1 MLIRNEHKN
10 DVDRISKIQF
20 AAFNGH
26 PIHAGAAPTEHLIV
40 ERLRAADALTL
51 SLLAEE
57 NGEALG
63 HIAIS
68 PTTVGDCNQ
77 GWYLLGPVGVIPNKQ
92 RQGVG
97 SALIREVLMQ
107 LQVKRA
113 KGIVLVGDPEYYTRF
128 GFKNFSG
135 LSYSGVPEQ
144 FVLGFSFS
152 DKNPEGEIR
161 AHEAFRSPKGE
172 VKIPPKENDSP
183 RRVRHYLSVS
193 HRK

>member
-10 DVDRISKIQF
+10 DVDRISEIQF
-20 AAFNGH
+20 AAFDGH

-57 NGEALG
+57 NGEVLG

-68 PTTVGDCNQ
+68 PAIVGECNQ
-77 GWYLLGPVGVIPNKQ
+77 GWYLLGPVGIVSNKQ
-92 RQGVG
+92 RQGIG

-107 LQVKRA
+107 LQGSRA
-113 KGIVLVGDPEYYTRF
+113 EGIVLVGDPEYYNRF
-128 GFKNFSG
+128 GFKSFSG

-144 FVLGFSFS
+144 FILGFSFS
-152 DKNPEGEIR
+152 NKDPEGEII
-161 AHEAFRSPKGE
+161 AHEAFRTPKLE
-172 VKIPPKENDSP
+172 VKSPPKESETP
-183 RRVRHYLSVS
+183 RRSRHYLSVS

>member
-10 DVDRISKIQF
+10 DIDRISQIQF
-20 AAFNGH
+20 AAFDGH

-40 ERLRAADALTL
+40 ERLRAANALTL
-51 SLLAEE
+51 SLVAEE

-68 PTTVGDCNQ
+68 PTIVGDCNQ
-77 GWYLLGPVGVIPNKQ
+77 GWFLLGPVGVVPNKQ
-92 RQGVG
+92 RQGIG

-107 LQVKRA
+107 LQENSA
-113 KGIVLVGDPEYYTRF
+113 EGIVLVGDPEYYNRF
-128 GFKNFSG
+128 DFKNFSG

-152 DKNPEGEIR
+152 DKEPEGEII
-161 AHEAFRSPKGE
+161 AHEAFHAPKAE
-172 VKIPPKENDSP
+172 VKSPPKESDLP
-183 RRVRHYLSVS
+183 RRSGHYLSVS

>member
-1 MLIRNEHKN
+1 MLIRSEHKN

-40 ERLRAADALTL
+40 ERLRAADALIL

-77 GWYLLGPVGVIPNKQ
+77 GWYLLGPVGVIPDKQ

-107 LQVKRA
+107 LQVNRA
-113 KGIVLVGDPEYYTRF
+113 KGIVLVGDPEYYKRF
-128 GFKNFSG
+128 GFKSFSG

-144 FVLGFSFS
+144 FVLGFSFL
-152 DKNPEGEIR
+152 DKDPEGEII
-161 AHEAFRSPKGE
+161 AHEAFRSPKVE
-172 VKIPPKENDSP
+172 VKSPPKENPSP

>member
-10 DVDRISKIQF
+10 DVDRISKLQF
-20 AAFNGH
+20 AAFDGH

-63 HIAIS
+63 HIVIS
-68 PTTVGDCNQ
+68 PTSVGDCKQ
-77 GWYLLGPVGVIPNKQ
+77 GWYLLGPVGVVPSKQ

-107 LQVKRA
+107 MQENGAEGV
-113 KGIVLVGDPEYYTRF
+113 VLVGDPEYYKRF
-128 GFKNFSG
+128 GFKSFSG

-144 FVLGFSFS
+144 FVLGLSFS
-152 DKNPEGEIR
+152 DKDPEGEIS
-161 AHEAFRSPKGE
+161 AHDAFHAPNIE
-172 VKIPPKENDSP
+172 VKSPPKESDSP
-183 RRVRHYLSVS
+183 RRIRHYLSVS
-193 HRK
+193 RRK

>member
-10 DVDRISKIQF
+10 DIDRISQIQF
-20 AAFNGH
+20 AAFDGH

-40 ERLRAADALTL
+40 ERLRTADALTL

-57 NGEALG
+57 NGEVLG

-68 PTTVGDCNQ
+68 PTIVGDCNQ
-77 GWYLLGPVGVIPNKQ
+77 GWYLLGPVGVVPSRQ
-92 RQGVG
+92 RQGIG

-107 LQVKRA
+107 LQKSRA
-113 KGIVLVGDPEYYTRF
+113 GGIVLVGDPEYYNRF
-128 GFKNFSG
+128 GFKSFSG

-152 DKNPEGEIR
+152 EKEPEGEII
-161 AHEAFRSPKGE
+161 AHEAFRTPNVE
-172 VKIPPKENDSP
+172 VKSPPKESTPP
-183 RRVRHYLSVS
+183 RRSGHYLSVS